1 MSRVAVGRRMR
12 YDPAREQSHHL
23 VPTHMTLFVQP
34 QSGGRYLMATV
45 LDRGPD
51 NYDWVKVQLAN
62 GEEAFC
68 YPDTDFTVDVKS
80 LEPGT
85 EIAISTPRPCQKPGS
100 TKWTCNALHANLQP
114 LAFETPKAEQVVVAC
129 AASEKRS
136 KPSASV
142 PYSLARYQFI
152 EKVIKEKGLEGKY
165 AKSEAVGYI
174 IDTCMAAGVL

>member
-1 MSRVAVGRRMR
+1 
-12 YDPAREQSHHL
+12 
-23 VPTHMTLFVQP
+23 MTLFVQP
-34 QSGGRYLMATV
+34 QAGNRYLMATV

-68 YPDTDFTVDVKS
+68 YSDTDFTVDVKS
-80 LEPGT
+80 IEPGT
-85 EIAISTPRPCQKPGS
+85 EVAISTPRPCHKPGS
-100 TKWTCNALHANLQP
+100 TKWTCNILHANLQP
-114 LAFETPKAEQVVVAC
+114 AQLNQVTRSIKTEQEIFAT
-129 AASEKRS
+129 EKRS